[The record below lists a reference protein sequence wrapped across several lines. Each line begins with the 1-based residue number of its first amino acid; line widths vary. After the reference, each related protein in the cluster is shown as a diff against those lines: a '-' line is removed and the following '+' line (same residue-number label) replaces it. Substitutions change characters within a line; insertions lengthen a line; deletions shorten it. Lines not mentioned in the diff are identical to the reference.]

1 MDILEDLY
9 YGNLFPHEKCAKL
22 DDEMKELNGLLNR
35 IEEKLT
41 VTLFD
46 GQKEAFEKYKDCN
59 REISEICE
67 RNAFLNG
74 FRLGA
79 RIIIEV
85 VNN

>member
-1 MDILEDLY
+1 MDTLEDLY

-22 DDEMKELNGLLNR
+22 DDEMKELLGLLNR
-35 IEEKLT
+35 NEEKLT
-41 VTLFD
+41 ETLSD
-46 GQKEAFEKYKDCN
+46 EQKEIFGKYN
-59 REISEICE
+59 

-85 VNN
+85 VHN

>member
-1 MDILEDLY
+1 MDTLEDLY

-22 DDEMKELNGLLNR
+22 DDEMKELLGLLK
-35 IEEKLT
+35 EKLT
-41 VTLFD
+41 ETLSD
-46 GQKEAFEKYKDCN
+46 EQKEIFGKYKDCN
-59 REISEICE
+59 QEISEIGD

-85 VNN
+85 VHN